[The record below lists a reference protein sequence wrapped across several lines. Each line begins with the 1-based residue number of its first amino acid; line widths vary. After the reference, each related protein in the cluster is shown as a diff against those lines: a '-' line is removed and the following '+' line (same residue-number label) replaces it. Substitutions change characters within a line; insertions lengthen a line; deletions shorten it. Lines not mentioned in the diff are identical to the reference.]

1 MILGIDIG
9 GTKCAVILAK
19 KIGGICV
26 TAYFFSYVL
35 RNVLSVAT
43 PAMIKE
49 DFFTKEYIG
58 LLSSAYFIFY
68 AAGQLINGFIGD
80 RVRSKF
86 LFAIGLEISC
96 LSLRIVP
103 LIENKTVHFACFAI
117 MGFALSMVRGPLTKL
132 VAENTDQKSAR
143 LICTLLSAVAFLS
156 PLVASVLAMFLE
168 WRMVFITASALT
180 ASVSAI
186 AIFFIC
192 RFEKAGHI
200 NFVPAEK
207 SDITAYLKV
216 FKLNDF
222 WIYLFISAVG
232 EIVGTSVNFWIPTY
246 MTEYLGLASDMA
258 YTVYSVISFSWLF
271 SPFITLIIYKKA
283 IHNGVKL
290 SCIMYAVSAVS
301 FLLLLILKAPVV
313 NVLLFLIAKM
323 ASGCAVGAV
332 WSIYLPGLAKSGL
345 VSSPN
350 GVIDS
355 AGYAAAT
362 VANVIF
368 SLAMSKMGWSGIIV
382 MWVGIMAI
390 SVIVFFLNFNL
401 KKYFDKNIKDGV
413 NEVKITLL
421 SGNRNL
427 LGPHHK
433 PDGEIYSV
441 GPTTFTDKYG
451 WADDRTKPVWTDNY
465 SFVRFGAYNTK
476 P

>member
-1 MILGIDIG
+1 MNEEIL
-9 GTKCAVILAK
+9 KAK

-58 LLSSAYFIFY
+58 LLSSTYFIFY

-80 RVRSKF
+80 RVRPKF
-86 LFAIGLEISC
+86 LLAIGLETSC
-96 LSLRIVP
+96 LSLLIVP
-103 LIENKTVHFACFAI
+103 LIENKTMHFACFAI

-143 LICTLLSAVAFLS
+143 LICTLLSAVSFLS

-180 ASVSAI
+180 AAVSAI

-258 YTVYSVISFSWLF
+258 YTAYSVISFSGLF
-271 SPFITLIIYKKA
+271 APFITLIIYEKA
-283 IHNGVKL
+283 IHNGVKI

-345 VSSPN
+345 VSSAN

-390 SVIVFFLNFNL
+390 SVIVIFLNFNL
-401 KKYFDKNIKDGV
+401 KKYFDKNILAKD
-413 NEVKITLL
+413 
-421 SGNRNL
+421 
-427 LGPHHK
+427 
-433 PDGEIYSV
+433 
-441 GPTTFTDKYG
+441 
-451 WADDRTKPVWTDNY
+451 
-465 SFVRFGAYNTK
+465 
-476 P
+476 